1 MNDAA
6 GSFCP
11 TTTQF
16 KRGNHTVRWAL
27 GPLLALITVLSCTVF
42 VASRPASGVSLA
54 TAQAQASA
62 IQAELNSTNS
72 KLGALSEQYNGAK
85 YHLGQIQSQIAQ
97 TQAQIDQTKAQ
108 VASDKVSLKKA
119 AINSYISNGTQSS
132 SNPLFASNQRD
143 YQARAEYSRI
153 INGTLDA
160 AVAKLANSQDQLN
173 AQQAQLQ
180 TQQGAAESATQAA
193 ASAVSQA
200 ASLQAQQNAALSQ
213 AKGQVATLLAQQ
225 QAAQRAQQ
233 QAAAQSALSS
243 GSSSGSS
250 GGGSQRVFPAPP
262 PSPGAAGAVAAARS
276 QIGTPY
282 VWAGSSPG
290 GFDCSGLTMWAWG
303 QAGVNLPHFSGA
315 QMAATTPVPFSN
327 ISPGD
332 LIFYGPGGSDHV
344 AMYVGGGMMIEAPH
358 TGSFVGINPMRMGY
372 SGIGRP

>member
-16 KRGNHTVRWAL
+16 KRGNHTVRWTL

-42 VASRPASGVSLA
+42 VVARPASGVSLA

-62 IQAELNSTNS
+62 IQAELDSTNA

-97 TQAQIDQTKAQ
+97 TQAQIEQTKAQ
-108 VASDKVSLKKA
+108 VASDKISLKKA

-233 QAAAQSALSS
+233 QATAQSAI
-243 GSSSGSS
+243 SSGSS

-315 QMAATTPVPFSN
+315 QMASTTPVPFSN

-358 TGSFVGINPMRMGY
+358 TGSYVGINPMRMDF

>member
-16 KRGNHTVRWAL
+16 KRGNHNVRWAL

-85 YHLGQIQSQIAQ
+85 YHLGQIQSQITQ

-213 AKGQVATLLAQQ
+213 SCGNERHISL
-225 QAAQRAQQ
+225 
-233 QAAAQSALSS
+233 
-243 GSSSGSS
+243 
-250 GGGSQRVFPAPP
+250 PAPWQSCHGGLCGSRAP
-262 PSPGAAGAVAAARS
+262 AR
-276 QIGTPY
+276 G
-282 VWAGSSPG
+282 
-290 GFDCSGLTMWAWG
+290 
-303 QAGVNLPHFSGA
+303 
-315 QMAATTPVPFSN
+315 
-327 ISPGD
+327 
-332 LIFYGPGGSDHV
+332 
-344 AMYVGGGMMIEAPH
+344 
-358 TGSFVGINPMRMGY
+358 
-372 SGIGRP
+372 